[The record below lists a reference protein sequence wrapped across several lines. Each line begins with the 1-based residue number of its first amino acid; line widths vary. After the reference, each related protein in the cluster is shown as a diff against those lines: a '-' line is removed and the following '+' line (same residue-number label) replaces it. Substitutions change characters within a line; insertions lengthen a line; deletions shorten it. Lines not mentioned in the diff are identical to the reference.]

1 MSDLPPSQPAPAT
14 DLCWPL
20 PSGPIPGG
28 CSQTEAVPDAPFFR
42 VEVAHDAYSVFT
54 VPRAQLGIDRSVET
68 SRQSLPDATYV
79 KTTASGK
86 VWVP

>member
-1 MSDLPPSQPAPAT
+1 MT
-14 DLCWPL
+14 DLCWVL
-20 PSGPIPGG
+20 SGPVPGG

-68 SRQSLPDATYV
+68 ASSPSQPATSV
-79 KTTASGK
+79 QGTVSEN
-86 VWVP
+86 VWVPWVGERWN